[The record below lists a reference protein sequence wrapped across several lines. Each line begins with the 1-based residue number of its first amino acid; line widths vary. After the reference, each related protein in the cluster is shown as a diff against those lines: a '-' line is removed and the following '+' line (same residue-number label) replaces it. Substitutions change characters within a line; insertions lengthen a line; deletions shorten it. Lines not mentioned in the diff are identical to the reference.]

1 MTAYDESEKKYVKQ
15 AACSIMLP
23 IWDTSSMSVSVI
35 NEEVHREG
43 FTFPRIVEVCEE
55 LNIFV

>member
-1 MTAYDESEKKYVKQ
+1 MKVRKKYVKR
-15 AACSIMLP
+15 AACSVMLP

-35 NEEVHREG
+35 NEEVHRES
-43 FTFPRIVEVCEE
+43 FTFPRIVEVCEG